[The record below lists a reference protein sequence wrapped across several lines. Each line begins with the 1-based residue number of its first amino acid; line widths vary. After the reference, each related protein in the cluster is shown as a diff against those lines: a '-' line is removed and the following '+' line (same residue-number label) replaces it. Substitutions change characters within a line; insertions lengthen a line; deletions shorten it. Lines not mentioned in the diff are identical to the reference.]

1 MVHQLLIAKLSLKL
15 KKAGKTTR
23 PSGYDL
29 NQIPHEYIAEV
40 MNRFRGLDLA
50 NRVPEELQTEL
61 HDAVQKAVTKTTPKK
76 KKSKKAKWLS
86 EEALQIAEVRESVPR
101 QVDKKSRVRRMER
114 NAKQGREERYIQLK
128 AASKE

>member
-1 MVHQLLIAKLSLKL
+1 M
-15 KKAGKTTR
+15 KKVGKTTR
-23 PSGYDL
+23 TFGYDL

-76 KKSKKAKWLS
+76 KQCKKAVWLS
-86 EEALQIAEVRESVPR
+86 EGLY
-101 QVDKKSRVRRMER
+101 K
-114 NAKQGREERYIQLK
+114 
-128 AASKE
+128 